1 MKWVL
6 CLTQTWETFYSDIH
20 NSAGTNIHCM
30 GSLFAFL
37 SCDHVYR
44 GEKKGQKQKANT
56 LLELLV
62 FGAPS
67 FSQES
72 LSQLLQI
79 P

>member
-1 MKWVL
+1 MQEK
-6 CLTQTWETFYSDIH
+6 
-20 NSAGTNIHCM
+20 
-30 GSLFAFL
+30 
-37 SCDHVYR
+37 R
-44 GEKKGQKQKANT
+44 KKKGQKQKANT

-79 P
+79 PRVIHLNLCLLAEEILQVLQ

>member
-1 MKWVL
+1 MNLGNTFAVSVL
-6 CLTQTWETFYSDIH
+6 
-20 NSAGTNIHCM
+20 
-30 GSLFAFL
+30 FL
-37 SCDHVYR
+37 HFSISNHICKKK
-44 GEKKGQKQKANT
+44 KKGQKQKANT

-79 P
+79 PRVIHLNLCLLAEEILQVLQ